1 MPIQKIDTR
10 DPKLL
15 DELEEVWFRSVKSTH
30 LFLSDGEI
38 TNIQKM
44 IPQVLSGIKNLI
56 IAKDEQGRVL
66 GFIGVENHKIE
77 FLFIN
82 PSEQGKG
89 LGREFIKYGIKNHSV
104 SEADV
109 NEQNP
114 KALGFYEHMGFKV
127 ISKSEL
133 DEQGNLYY
141 LAHEKIASHT
151 PNLSYLISK
160 SSCLFKIKP
169 LS

>member
-1 MPIQKIDTR
+1 MSIQKIDTR

-15 DELEEVWFRSVKSTH
+15 DELEEVWLRSVKSTH

-44 IPQVLSGIKNLI
+44 IPQVLSGIENLI

-66 GFIGVENHKIE
+66 GFMGVENHKIE

-104 SEADV
+104 SEVDV

-114 KALGFYEHMGFKV
+114 KALGFYERMGFRV
-127 ISKSEL
+127 ISRSEL
-133 DEQGNLYY
+133 DEQGNPYPIL
-141 LAHEKIASHT
+141 HMKR
-151 PNLSYLISK
+151 
-160 SSCLFKIKP
+160 
-169 LS
+169 

>member
-44 IPQVLSGIKNLI
+44 ILQVGIKN

-66 GFIGVENHKIE
+66 GFMGVENHKIK

-82 PSEQGKG
+82 PS
-89 LGREFIKYGIKNHSV
+89 
-104 SEADV
+104 
-109 NEQNP
+109 
-114 KALGFYEHMGFKV
+114 
-127 ISKSEL
+127 
-133 DEQGNLYY
+133 
-141 LAHEKIASHT
+141 
-151 PNLSYLISK
+151 
-160 SSCLFKIKP
+160 
-169 LS
+169 

>member
-1 MPIQKIDTR
+1 MSIQKIDTR

-30 LFLSDGEI
+30 LFLNDGEI
-38 TNIQKM
+38 ANIQKM
-44 IPQVLSGIKNLI
+44 IPQVGIENLI

-66 GFIGVENHKIE
+66 GFMGVENHKIE

-89 LGREFIKYGIKNHSV
+89 LGREFIKHGIKNHSV
-104 SEADV
+104 SEVDV

-114 KALGFYEHMGFKV
+114 KAFYEHMGFKV
-127 ISKSEL
+127 ISRSEL
-133 DEQGNLYY
+133 DEQGNPHPIL
-141 LAHEKIASHT
+141 HMKR
-151 PNLSYLISK
+151 
-160 SSCLFKIKP
+160 
-169 LS
+169 